1 MTDLCIQSHGGSFSL
16 RAACLIL
23 REGRALLVNN
33 QRLQC
38 LYTVGGRIRQGE
50 SSAEAA
56 RRECLEET
64 GCPLEPERLV
74 FVQERFYTADGCE
87 HHEVVF
93 FYLMQGDTTA
103 LAPGIQTDQAA
114 ESLCW
119 VPLSSLPELNLLPPF
134 LKNGLQALPG
144 GVQHIVTRE

>member
-1 MTDLCIQSHGGSFSL
+1 MTDLRIQNDGGSFSL

-23 REGRALLVNN
+23 REDRLLLVHNE
-33 QRLQC
+33 RLQC
-38 LYTVGGRIRQGE
+38 WYTVGGRVRQGE

-56 RRECLEET
+56 RRECVEET

-74 FVQERFYTADGCE
+74 FVQERFHHAGGSE

-93 FYLMQGDTTA
+93 FYLMQGDTATVA
-103 LAPGIQTDQAA
+103 AGTETDQAG

-119 VPLSSLPELNLLPPF
+119 APLSDLPAMNLLPPF
-134 LKNGLQALPG
+134 LKDGLQKLPD
-144 GVQHIVTRE
+144 GVRHIVARE